1 MDGRSAFQGDTG
13 RFGLNAHSSGGEGQ
27 GWDLRTQNCSFVR
40 HTLVKFVKTVF
51 SRSFGAVNLKSS
63 TASARFRPGK
73 TCNAW
78 LPSALHMG

>member
-51 SRSFGAVNLKSS
+51 FTLFWSGEPQKFDCLGTFL
-63 TASARFRPGK
+63 PG
-73 TCNAW
+73 
-78 LPSALHMG
+78 